1 MKRFPFWLLCVG
13 LFIIGGCKATG
24 PSGPLHV
31 VDALDAENLG
41 YSFAWTSDIALPT
54 DKRLKLA
61 ETVGD
66 LLVMVEHRT
75 NLITAVRLRDGIVH
89 WRSALPRGRDTI
101 VSVGAIGNNILIT
114 TETMLYQLDSQSG
127 KTTASVSLAQAV
139 VQGPVLIDRFAVT
152 GGISGLVSA
161 QDVNNGLTRWSYQ
174 MTDFIPYQPVQ
185 QGGTIYVADR
195 RGVLAALVG
204 SGGMVIWRRQPTDA
218 VTAQPMV
225 SGDTL
230 YVPTI
235 ENKLHAIDRS
245 NGRDRWIYR
254 SQERMTGTPVVLAQQ
269 VLQSFADGTWVSI
282 DASSGQEQWSVQG
295 PFHSVQPIRQGLL
308 FAGKERLLLVD
319 GSSGSVISQMISHP
333 TFKLLATNDGGFII
347 VGADGRIVR
356 LQPAR

>member
-13 LFIIGGCKATG
+13 LFMMSGCKATG

-31 VDALDAENLG
+31 IDALDAGNMG
-41 YSFAWTSDIALPT
+41 YSFAWTSDIALPD
-54 DKRLKLA
+54 DKRLKLV

-66 LLVMVEHRT
+66 LLVTVENRN
-75 NLITAVRLRDGIVH
+75 NLITAVRLRDGVVQ
-89 WRSALPRGRDTI
+89 WRTAPPRGSDSI

-114 TETMLYQLDSQSG
+114 TETMLHQLDSQSG
-127 KTTASVSLAQAV
+127 KTISSVSLAQAV

-174 MTDFIPYQPVQ
+174 MTDFIPYQLVQ

-254 SQERMTGTPVVLAQQ
+254 SQERMNGTPVVLEQQ
-269 VLQSFADGTWVSI
+269 VLQPLADGTWASI
-282 DASSGQEQWSVQG
+282 DASNGQEQWSIEG

-308 FAGKERLLLVD
+308 FASRDRLVLVD
-319 GSSGSVISQMISHP
+319 KTTGSVLSESMSNP
-333 TFKLLATNDGGFII
+333 TFKMLSAGERLIL
-347 VGADGRIVR
+347 VGLDGRIVS